1 MNCSPLI
8 ILLFLTIPIVSSSD
22 VISFHT
28 KTRSTRL
35 VNRTVLGTIT
45 ECSIR
50 LGGKQFT
57 LKFYKMITCRY
68 VENLSNI
75 YPYLLKY
82 SNDITALEIT
92 DSNIRNW
99 NINEYSKVF
108 RKFEYLIF
116 HRTKIINQTNPC
128 LFNSLARKLFY
139 LHLTHFS
146 PSLENLFSNQS
157 CSIMKHLH
165 VLILDHTDLG
175 DENILLN
182 KFPNLH
188 LLRLN
193 FSSFYHPLNYSY
205 LRSFVYLQ
213 DFFLNVNDD
222 CHRCEYEWLKYATRD
237 DNYVLFRISP
247 NSGCMDWNRGG
258 NFLQWKHAP
267 LCGSCSLPLI
277 INNRRTDE
285 ICKMED
291 GITEHYCRAFYG
303 RQSLFQCWT
312 NVFEKKINQIVELRS
327 TMRPNYEF
335 MKSKYTKPMIERY
348 RRDLNQTVCKFRT
361 NFQYE
366 KYKGKR

>member
-1 MNCSPLI
+1 MNYSSS
-8 ILLFLTIPIVSSSD
+8 LLFLILLSSIITIVSSNSTF
-22 VISFHT
+22 FHS

-35 VNRTVLGTIT
+35 INRTLFGSTT

-92 DSNIRNW
+92 DSIIKTW

-108 RKFEYLIF
+108 RKFEFFIF
-116 HRTKIINQTNPC
+116 HRTTIMTKTLCP
-128 LFNSLARKLFY
+128 FNSLSNNLFY

-146 PSLENLFSNQS
+146 PSLDKFFSNS
-157 CSIMKHLH
+157 TCSIMKRLH
-165 VLILDHTDLG
+165 VLILDHTNLG
-175 DENILLN
+175 NENILLE

-188 LLRLN
+188 ILRLN
-193 FSSFYHPLNYSY
+193 ISSFNHPLNYSY
-205 LRSFVYLQ
+205 IRLFSYLH
-213 DFFLNVNDD
+213 DFLLKVNDD

-258 NFLQWKHAP
+258 QFLKWQHAP

-277 INNRRTDE
+277 INRVRTNNM
-285 ICKMED
+285 CKMED
-291 GITEHYCRAFYG
+291 GITEHYCKAFYG
-303 RQSLFQCWT
+303 RQSLFQPWT
-312 NVFEKKINQIVELRS
+312 SIFGNKTIQIMELPS
-327 TMRPNYEF
+327 TRRPKEQF
-335 MKSKYTKPMIERY
+335 MKSKHTTLMVQRY
-348 RRDLNQTVCKFRT
+348 RRDINSTVCIRFILCKSIRRV
-361 NFQYE
+361 QV
-366 KYKGKR
+366 